1 MRRFQN
7 IQGPVIKFWTVSMI
21 RRSKN
26 QQPSSTDAI
35 FSVPKPSINH
45 PWNKKVGD
53 SLLVISGG
61 KQHNWCPEGVAT
73 HGCCNRTVV
82 LCPMSADRCPPPQ
95 ERGQNLSGHVH
106 KSRSKGLEEP
116 SHIFHLNSWC
126 SFFSL
131 APHFFIILVSQ
142 TTYVA
147 EIYNGHIENHNF
159 QKDQSIWWLIYWI
172 L

>member
-1 MRRFQN
+1 MRRSQN
-7 IQGPVIKFWTVSMI
+7 LQGPVIKFWTVSMI

-61 KQHNWCPEGVAT
+61 KQHNWCPKGVAT
-73 HGCCNRTVV
+73 HGW
-82 LCPMSADRCPPPQ
+82 
-95 ERGQNLSGHVH
+95 RGVPSIESSSKGQVSQDYIH
-106 KSRSKGLEEP
+106 KSRSKGLEDP

-131 APHFFIILVSQ
+131 SR
-142 TTYVA
+142 
-147 EIYNGHIENHNF
+147 
-159 QKDQSIWWLIYWI
+159 LIFLSY
-172 L
+172 

>member
-1 MRRFQN
+1 MRRSQN
-7 IQGPVIKFWTVSMI
+7 LQGPVIKFWTVSMI

-61 KQHNWCPEGVAT
+61 KQHNWCPKGVAT
-73 HGCCNRTVV
+73 HGW
-82 LCPMSADRCPPPQ
+82 
-95 ERGQNLSGHVH
+95 RGVPSIESSSKGQVSQDYIH
-106 KSRSKGLEEP
+106 KSRSKGLEDP

-131 APHFFIILVSQ
+131 TTILLKWPDCFS
-142 TTYVA
+142 TLRSL
-147 EIYNGHIENHNF
+147 F
-159 QKDQSIWWLIYWI
+159 
-172 L
+172 